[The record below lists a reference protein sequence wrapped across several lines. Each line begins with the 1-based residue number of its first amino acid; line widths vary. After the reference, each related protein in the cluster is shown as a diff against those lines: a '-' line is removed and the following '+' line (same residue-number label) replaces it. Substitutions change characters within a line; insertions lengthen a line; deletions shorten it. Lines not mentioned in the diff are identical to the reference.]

1 MSDKIY
7 AVIDLKSFYASVE
20 CRERAL
26 DPLTTNL
33 VVADASRT
41 DKTICLAV
49 SPSLKAYGISGR
61 ARLFEVKQRL
71 KEVNEERRWKAPGRK
86 FVGKSHFDDVLKT
99 HPEFE
104 IDYITAVPRMAL
116 YLKYSTEIYQIY
128 LNYFAPEDIHVY
140 SIDEVFIDLTKY
152 LKTYNKSAHRLVE
165 DVLFNIVAQTGITAA
180 AGMGTNMY
188 LAKVAMDIVAKH
200 IEPTE
205 FGMKIAYL
213 DEKSYRELLWNHT
226 PITDF
231 WRVGRGYA
239 KRLEKYDL
247 YTMGDV
253 ARFSLTCE
261 DILYREF
268 GINAE
273 LLIDHAWGWEPVTI
287 ADIKD
292 YKPEVKS
299 INSGQVLMRPYSF
312 DEARIVL
319 HEMVDSLVY
328 DLLEKRIVTDQL
340 VLTVGYDIENVAPD
354 GSGYDGEIVIDGFG
368 RKKPKHAHGTTNLE
382 SKTSSAKAITEAV
395 LALYDRIVDKN
406 LTVRRLTLVASRL
419 TDEDE
424 AKQEQS
430 TQQLD
435 FFSMTEDSIK
445 KKEASEKA
453 LAKEQRLQKAVLGLK
468 KKYGKNAVL
477 KGMNF
482 QEGATMIDRNGQ
494 IGGHKA

>member
-71 KEVNEERRWKAPGRK
+71 KEVNEERRWKAPGKK
-86 FVGKSHFDDVLKT
+86 FTGKSYYDDVLKA

-152 LKTYNKSAHRLVE
+152 LKTYNKPAHKLVE
-165 DVLFNIVAQTGITAA
+165 DILLNIVAQTGITAA
-180 AGMGTNMY
+180 AGMGANMY

-205 FGMKIAYL
+205 YGMKIAYL
-213 DEKSYRELLWNHT
+213 DEMSYRELLWKHT

-231 WRVGRGYA
+231 WRVGKGYA

-312 DEARIVL
+312 DEARLVL

-328 DLLEKRIVTDQL
+328 DLLEKKIVTDQL
-340 VLTVGYDIENVAPD
+340 VLTVGYDIENISPD
-354 GSGYDGEIVIDGFG
+354 GSGYDGEIVTDGFG

-382 SKTSSAKAITEAV
+382 NKTSSAKAITEAV

-419 TDEDE
+419 TDEDV

-453 LAKEQRLQKAVLGLK
+453 LAKEERLQKAVLGLK